1 MTEQEE
7 LKQQEKE
14 RQIAL
19 SDVLRPQLY
28 QLIEEKF
35 KSTTALSKVIGI
47 PNTTIRS
54 ALDENIFGVGVGRI
68 IKICHALGIS
78 VDGLAEGK
86 VIPYT
91 PPSEDPNEEEL
102 SKAEWEIIAKYRM
115 LGDDGRQIV
124 KVVLETAY
132 QQAAKNFVKDTSN
145 VTGTG

>member
-1 MTEQEE
+1 MTEQE
-7 LKQQEKE
+7 KQEQTAREM
-14 RQIAL
+14 AL
-19 SDVLRPQLY
+19 SDVLRPQFDK
-28 QLIEEKF
+28 LIKEKF
-35 KSTTALSKVIGI
+35 KSTSALSKAIGVH
-47 PNTTIRS
+47 NSTVTS
-54 ALDENIFGVGVGRI
+54 ALAGNIFGVGVGRI